1 MDQPNPTADD
11 LQLHYH
17 AALAAYNKSGDES
30 PEASVEQALT
40 EADVRYQKVV
50 PFYKKNQDG
59 STDIAGYVIKTAQG
73 ITVSYR
79 GTDSSSDVKRDLNAA
94 HTRMTFGGNPDK
106 VAKVHA
112 GFKEDYLSSKE
123 SMEEAMRLASGGEE
137 LPISFTGHSL
147 GGAVAQLAALDYAAK
162 SEEHA
167 KRVRGVYTYGAP
179 RVFKH
184 RRHVELYD
192 QTIGHKTL
200 HILVKGDIVPKVPP
214 ASARFQRT
222 GFCVKINLQSKGLAD
237 AHSMEDSYSKA
248 NNEALAGRA
257 QRAKINLIS
266 MWPNVGSF
274 LAKQRA
280 NLQANPIITHLV
292 LWDTISSALKK
303 MVPDAIK
310 SFWNE
315 VKQGITLSAVADKA
329 DQADQETKLI
339 EMSDSAPSRLSG
351 LSVTKSLEDT
361 SHEKPSFLAGL
372 KSSSDKL
379 PNTENKD
386 KETPSPN
393 VPQKLGP

>member
-11 LQLHYH
+11 LGLHYH
-17 AALAAYNKSGDES
+17 AAWAAYVKDDDKNW
-30 PEASVEQALT
+30 EASVKTKLEKATVSCQQ
-40 EADVRYQKVV
+40 VI
-50 PFYKKNQDG
+50 PFYKINQDG
-59 STDIAGYVIKTAQG
+59 TEGVAGCVIKTAQG

-79 GTDSSSDVKRDLNAA
+79 GTYSSSDVKRDANFLQE
-94 HTRMTFGGNPDK
+94 HMTFGDNPEK
-106 VAKVHA
+106 SAKVHA

-123 SMEEAMRLASGGEE
+123 RMEAAMRLASGGED

-162 SEEHA
+162 SKAHRE
-167 KRVRGVYTYGAP
+167 RVRGVYTYGAP

-222 GFCVKINLQSKGLAD
+222 GFCVKINMKSNGLLD
-237 AHSMEDSYSKA
+237 AHSMVDSYSKA

-266 MWPNVGSF
+266 MWPSVGSF

-280 NLQANPIITHLV
+280 NLQENPIITHLV
-292 LWDTISSALKK
+292 LWDKLSSALKK

-329 DQADQETKLI
+329 DQADKETQLI
-339 EMSDSAPSRLSG
+339 EMSSSGPSRLSI
-351 LSVTKSLEDT
+351 TKPLEDT

-372 KSSSDKL
+372 KSSSEKSV
-379 PNTENKD
+379 NKENK
-386 KETPSPN
+386 EEERPGH
-393 VPQKLGP
+393 KLRQ